1 MTHDRLQEQLREL
14 DPAGPDQIA
23 AASRGA
29 EEIRRRILAEPFDE
43 LTARRRERRRR
54 VGVALAAAA
63 VAAALLIP
71 LLLLLPLGDDDG
83 SIVGNSSTAT
93 PTASPS
99 PSPSPE
105 PTPTKEP
112 GGGRLD
118 PIEVTAPER
127 NAAVTSPVTIS
138 GTADVFEATVSIRIL
153 DEMGNVIQETF
164 TTAACGTGC
173 RGDYT
178 ETVRFSVD
186 GEQAGTIQVF
196 EFSAKDGSMINVV
209 RIPVTLMPS

>member
-1 MTHDRLQEQLREL
+1 MTHDRLQEQLRDL

-63 VAAALLIP
+63 LTAALLIP
-71 LLLLLPLGDDDG
+71 LLLLLPLGGDG
-83 SIVGNSSTAT
+83 TTVGSTST
-93 PTASPS
+93 PTFTVSPS
-99 PSPSPE
+99 PNPSPK
-105 PTPTKEP
+105 PNSTKEP
-112 GGGRLD
+112 GGRLD

-153 DEMGNVIQETF
+153 DEMGSVISETF

-186 GEQAGTIQVF
+186 GEQAGTIVVF